1 MSALMIANT
10 QIRRD
15 VVGRYC
21 LNDLHQAS
29 GGDKKNK
36 PGNWLALGKTTE
48 LIAEIEGNPAT
59 VAGIPA
65 TVPGNPG
72 TVQAVVTLQG
82 GVVQGTYAV
91 KELVYAYAMWISAR
105 FHLHVIRAYDAMVTG
120 SGDDSQPPVP
130 TSPQHRADVLVA
142 ASRGFSTLLRVGRN
156 IGMDRVRSI
165 RAANTAT
172 LRATGIDLLSELD
185 AADVLEPRVGA
196 APLVSLTDQL
206 QNVLAPWL
214 QERDQVTMEEVI
226 LGALNGNPANRELQ
240 TRVGIALRRLGWHVR
255 QHNRQGKRVR
265 VWYAPKGRA
274 DSDD

>member
-1 MSALMIANT
+1 MNALMIANT

-29 GGDKKNK
+29 GGEAKNQ
-36 PGNWLALGKTTE
+36 PPRWLRLVQTQDLIQE
-48 LIAEIEGNPAT
+48 LLKSGDRYPEMGSEVGQPAAAPVVAIEG
-59 VAGIPA
+59 GL
-65 TVPGNPG
+65 G
-72 TVQAVVTLQG
+72 
-82 GVVQGTYAV
+82 QGTYAV

-120 SGDDSQPPVP
+120 SGCDNQPSVP

-142 ASRGFSTLLRVGRN
+142 ASRGFSTLVRVGRN

-172 LRATGIDLLSELD
+172 LRATGIDLVSELE
-185 AADVLEPRVGA
+185 AADVLEAQVAP

-214 QERDQVTMEEVI
+214 HGREQVTTEEVI
-226 LGALNGNPANRELQ
+226 LGALNGNPGNKELQ
-240 TRVGIALRRLGWHVR
+240 TRVGIALRRLHWR
-255 QHNRQGKRVR
+255 QRRPTQQGKRTR

-274 DSDD
+274 DSDG

>member
-1 MSALMIANT
+1 MNALMIANT

-29 GGDKKNK
+29 GSESRHK
-36 PGNWLALGKTTE
+36 PGNWLMLSKTQE
-48 LIAEIEGNPAT
+48 LVAEVVREPITLEAMRET
-59 VAGIPA
+59 AGIPA
-65 TVPGNPG
+65 VSP
-72 TVQAVVTLQG
+72 
-82 GVVQGTYAV
+82 VVQLEGRAGGTYAV

-120 SGDDSQPPVP
+120 SGSDSQPPVP

-142 ASRGFSTLLRVGRN
+142 ASRGFSTLVRVGRN

-165 RAANTAT
+165 RAANAAT
-172 LRATGIDLLSELD
+172 LRATGIDLVSELD
-185 AADVLEPRVGA
+185 AADVLESQVGA

-206 QNVLAPWL
+206 HNALAPWL
-214 QERDQVTMEEVI
+214 QGRDQVTMEEVI
-226 LGALNGNPANRELQ
+226 LGALNGNPTNRELQ

-274 DSDD
+274 DSDG